1 MAKVAAG
8 RLDAGTAATGATMRA
23 NDSRAPAPVLLSL
36 LC

>member
-8 RLDAGTAATGATMRA
+8 RLDAGTAATGATVRA
-23 NDSRAPAPVLLSL
+23 DDSRAPAPVSRSL